1 MSLNDSVDKTRRGF
15 EASFSEKMFYDIQ
28 TYDDEHLQRIMKALD
43 IQDDFQ
49 VLDLG
54 TGSGFLAF
62 PLAERFPESQI
73 TGLDILPQTLA
84 RDAEKA
90 RAQNISNLHFIC
102 YDGMS
107 LPFEDDTFDVIVS
120 RYCMHHFPEIEK
132 TFGEIARVLKLDGQF
147 FISDPTPNEDDF
159 QRFVD
164 TYMQMKD
171 DGHNKFY
178 TKDEFVRLAENAGLK
193 LESSFDTHIRFPRKS
208 VDAYRKIAEDVDEK
222 IIAEYDIKIADGQ
235 VYITENVLNLYFRK
249 VAV

>member
-1 MSLNDSVDKTRRGF
+1 MSTNDSIDKSRRSF

-43 IQDDFQ
+43 IQDEYQ

-62 PLAERFPESQI
+62 PLAELFPESQI

-90 RAQNISNLHFIC
+90 KAQNITNLCFLC
-102 YDGMS
+102 YDGKVF
-107 LPFEDDTFDVIVS
+107 PFEDDSFDVIVS
-120 RYCMHHFPEIEK
+120 RYCLHHFPDIEK
-132 TFGEIARVLKLDGQF
+132 IFGEIARVLKLDGQF

-159 QRFVD
+159 MRFVD
-164 TYMQMKD
+164 TFMHMKD

-178 TKDEFVRLAENAGLK
+178 TKEEFVRLAENAGLK
-193 LESSFDTHIRFPRKS
+193 LESSFYTHIRFPRKS
-208 VDAYRKIAEDVDEK
+208 VDAFQRIA
-222 IIAEYDIKIADGQ
+222 
-235 VYITENVLNLYFRK
+235 
-249 VAV
+249 